1 MTNYHF
7 LVIHILFLIRIIKIF
22 LILVFEIEKAIID
35 LNFDDDVMRLEYPMQ
50 SPITFTLGEKFLQEK
65 LNFNFIIMSE
75 LGNKYKK
82 LAKGDIELQS
92 KYFLEKKTIFEKWIY
107 MTPYQ
112 SQIEELGIKGE
123 TLKNELNSGKIN
135 VKIELQENL
144 EEYKTKLLLYQKE
157 NQNVKNSDSDL
168 NNNNMKKNF
177 NYNLKDN
184 ENNRNIQF
192 DDNLSDVSISILDV
206 KEEDRKG
213 LDLNQLIDD
222 DYIENLKQII
232 EDNYQKILP
241 KDPVKLKQMNE
252 SLYKKFI
259 NLSNIYNEVLYSL
272 ATTGEEI
279 REETKKF
286 YDDYKLLKKDIYNGR
301 VELKKQNYQLKREI
315 EANNQENKTLKQE
328 IENYKTEK
336 KILKNKLGLEDT
348 KKIENP
354 DIEILSETLKKL
366 NDMGIDIFV
375 GSGLSE
381 EDKNLVK
388 NMLNINSNE
397 DENKKD
403 LGTDNEYEGEDDIKE
418 DLELGNQIVALIEKD
433 VNDLYLR
440 KKIEQVKIDQINA
453 ITYIFQNDKDTHEV
467 TLKIVKDELYC
478 SDGTTFSSWLIQNF
492 SV

>member
-1 MTNYHF
+1 
-7 LVIHILFLIRIIKIF
+7 
-22 LILVFEIEKAIID
+22 
-35 LNFDDDVMRLEYPMQ
+35 MRLDYPMK
-50 SPITFTLGEKFLQEK
+50 SPVSFTLGEKFLQEK
-65 LNFNFIIMSE
+65 LVFNFIIMSA

-82 LAKGDIELQS
+82 IAKGDIELQS
-92 KYFLEKKTIFEKWIY
+92 KYFVDKKTTFEKWIY

-112 SQIEELGIKGE
+112 SQIEELGIQSDS
-123 TLKNELNSGKIN
+123 TKNEVNNGKIN

-144 EEYKTKLLLYQKE
+144 EEYKTKLVLYQKD
-157 NQNVKNSDSDL
+157 NQTSNSNEKN
-168 NNNNMKKNF
+168 NIRKNYNF
-177 NYNLKDN
+177 NLKDG
-184 ENNRNIQF
+184 ENNRNVQF

-213 LDLNQLIDD
+213 LDLEQLIDD
-222 DYIENLKQII
+222 DYIEDLKQII
-232 EDNYQKILP
+232 ENNYQKILP

-259 NLSNIYNEVLYSL
+259 NLSNTYNEVLYSL

-286 YDDYKLLKKDIYNGR
+286 YDDYKLLKKDIFNGR

-348 KKIENP
+348 KKTENP

-388 NMLNINSNE
+388 NMLNINTND

-453 ITYIFQNDKDTHEV
+453 ITYVFQNDKDTHEV
-467 TLKIVKDELYC
+467 TLKIIKDELYC
-478 SDGTTFSSWLIQNF
+478 SDGTTFSSWLIKNF
-492 SV
+492 SA

>member
-1 MTNYHF
+1 
-7 LVIHILFLIRIIKIF
+7 
-22 LILVFEIEKAIID
+22 
-35 LNFDDDVMRLEYPMQ
+35 MRFEYPMK
-50 SPITFTLGEKFLQEK
+50 SPASFTLGEKFLQEK
-65 LNFNFIIMSE
+65 IIFNFIIMIE

-82 LAKGDIELQS
+82 IAKSDIELQS
-92 KYFLEKKTIFEKWIY
+92 KYFLEKKTTFEKLIY
-107 MTPYQ
+107 LKPFH
-112 SQIEELGIKGE
+112 SQIEDFGIQADA
-123 TLKNELNSGKIN
+123 LKNELNNGKIN
-135 VKIELQENL
+135 VKIELQDNL

-157 NQNVKNSDSDL
+157 NNQS
-168 NNNNMKKNF
+168 NNNINDINNRKNF
-177 NYNLKDN
+177 NLKEN
-184 ENNRNIQF
+184 ENNRNVQF

-213 LDLNQLIDD
+213 LNLDELIED

-232 EDNYQKILP
+232 QDNYQQILP
-241 KDPVKLKQMNE
+241 KDPAKLKQMNE
-252 SLYKKFI
+252 NLYKKFI
-259 NLSNIYNEVLYSL
+259 NLSNSYNEALYSL

-286 YDDYKLLKKDIYNGR
+286 YEDYKILKNDIYNGR

-336 KILKNKLGLEDT
+336 KILKNKLGLEDS

-388 NMLNINSNE
+388 NMLNINTTD

-403 LGTDNEYEGEDDIKE
+403 SGTDNEYEGGDDIKE

-453 ITYIFQNDKDTHEV
+453 ITYVFQNDKDTYEV

-478 SDGTTFSSWLIQNF
+478 SDNTTFSSWLIQHF
-492 SV
+492 SI

>member
-1 MTNYHF
+1 MF
-7 LVIHILFLIRIIKIF
+7 QIDKCV
-22 LILVFEIEKAIID
+22 ID
-35 LNFDDDVMRLEYPMQ
+35 LNFDDDVMRLEYPME
-50 SPITFTLGEKFLQEK
+50 SPVPFTLGEKFLQEK
-65 LNFNFIIMSE
+65 LIFNFIIMTE

-82 LAKGDIELQS
+82 IAKGDVELQS

-107 MTPYQ
+107 ITPFK
-112 SQIEELGIKGE
+112 SQIEEFGLKGDL
-123 TLKNELNSGKIN
+123 LKNEINNGKIN
-135 VKIELQENL
+135 VKIELQENP
-144 EEYKTKLLLYQKE
+144 EEYKTKLLLYQKD
-157 NQNVKNSDSDL
+157 NQNANNNDI
-168 NNNNMKKNF
+168 NNNNRKNF
-177 NYNLKDN
+177 NFNLKDG

-192 DDNLSDVSISILDV
+192 DDNLSDLSISILDV

-213 LDLNQLIDD
+213 LDIEQLIDD

-232 EDNYQKILP
+232 ENNYQKILP
-241 KDPVKLKQMNE
+241 KDPAKLKQINE

-259 NLSNIYNEVLYSL
+259 NLSNTYNEVLYSL

-301 VELKKQNYQLKREI
+301 VDLKKQNYQLKREI

-348 KKIENP
+348 KKTENP

-381 EDKNLVK
+381 DDKNLVK
-388 NMLNINSNE
+388 NMLNINTND

-440 KKIEQVKIDQINA
+440 KKI
-453 ITYIFQNDKDTHEV
+453 
-467 TLKIVKDELYC
+467 
-478 SDGTTFSSWLIQNF
+478 
-492 SV
+492 

>member
-50 SPITFTLGEKFLQEK
+50 SPVTFTLGEKFLQEK

-168 NNNNMKKNF
+168 NNNNGKKNF

>member
-1 MTNYHF
+1 
-7 LVIHILFLIRIIKIF
+7 
-22 LILVFEIEKAIID
+22 
-35 LNFDDDVMRLEYPMQ
+35 MRLDYPMK
-50 SPITFTLGEKFLQEK
+50 SPVSFTLGEKFLQEK
-65 LNFNFIIMSE
+65 LVFNFIIMSA

-82 LAKGDIELQS
+82 IAKGDIELQS
-92 KYFLEKKTIFEKWIY
+92 KYFVDKKTTFEKWIY

-112 SQIEELGIKGE
+112 SQIEELGIQSDP
-123 TLKNELNSGKIN
+123 TKNEVNNGKIN

-144 EEYKTKLLLYQKE
+144 EEYKTKLVLYQKD
-157 NQNVKNSDSDL
+157 NQASNSNEKN
-168 NNNNMKKNF
+168 NIRKNYNF
-177 NYNLKDN
+177 NLKDG
-184 ENNRNIQF
+184 ENNRNVQF

-213 LDLNQLIDD
+213 LDLEQLIDD
-222 DYIENLKQII
+222 DYIEDLKQII
-232 EDNYQKILP
+232 ENNYQKILP

-259 NLSNIYNEVLYSL
+259 NLSNTYNEVLYSL

-286 YDDYKLLKKDIYNGR
+286 YDDYKLLKKDIFNGR

-348 KKIENP
+348 KKTENP

-388 NMLNINSNE
+388 NMLNINTND

-403 LGTDNEYEGEDDIKE
+403 GTDNEYEGDDDIKE

-453 ITYIFQNDKDTHEV
+453 ITYVFQNDKDTHEV
-467 TLKIVKDELYC
+467 TLKIIKDELYC
-478 SDGTTFSSWLIQNF
+478 SDGTTFSSWLIKNF
-492 SV
+492 SA

>member
-1 MTNYHF
+1 MF
-7 LVIHILFLIRIIKIF
+7 QIDKCV
-22 LILVFEIEKAIID
+22 ID
-35 LNFDDDVMRLEYPMQ
+35 LNFDDDVMRLEYPME
-50 SPITFTLGEKFLQEK
+50 SPVPFTLGEKFLQEK
-65 LNFNFIIMSE
+65 LIFNFIIMTE

-82 LAKGDIELQS
+82 IAKGDVELQS

-107 MTPYQ
+107 ITPFK
-112 SQIEELGIKGE
+112 SQIEEFGLKGDL
-123 TLKNELNSGKIN
+123 LKNEINNGKIN
-135 VKIELQENL
+135 VKIELQENP
-144 EEYKTKLLLYQKE
+144 EEYKTKLLLYQKD
-157 NQNVKNSDSDL
+157 NQNANNNDI
-168 NNNNMKKNF
+168 NNNNRKNF
-177 NYNLKDN
+177 NFNLKDG

-213 LDLNQLIDD
+213 LDIEQLIDD

-232 EDNYQKILP
+232 ENNYQKILP
-241 KDPVKLKQMNE
+241 KDPAKLKQINE

-259 NLSNIYNEVLYSL
+259 NLSNTYNEVLYSL

-301 VELKKQNYQLKREI
+301 VDLKKQNYQLKREI

-348 KKIENP
+348 KKTENP

-381 EDKNLVK
+381 DDKNLVK
-388 NMLNINSNE
+388 NMLNINTND

-453 ITYIFQNDKDTHEV
+453 ITYVFQNDKEAHEV
-467 TLKIVKDELYC
+467 TLKIEKDELYC
-478 SDGTTFSSWLIQNF
+478 NDGTTFSSWLINNF